1 MPGIQVKRSIYKNTP
16 KTYNITHSLARKYT
30 KTKIMVSFLQF
41 KVSEIKEKPKMLVCS
56 FKCCQT
62 STPQN
67 EVNCEKTATVLN
79 LSDLIYPILVTREDM
94 LLVDAWNKYFS
105 YLCLVWEYLE
115 VKQHQQLVK
124 RSFLADRAFSGW
136 SGSAAAAGGDLWRCE
151 DALVA
156 AELLGV
162 CTGRLPRILI
172 SHNAPPPIRSHPQA
186 PSSLTAPIHGLIV
199 PQHPAC
205 CHYLILTAT
214 EGLSTTP
221 PHLCGVVY
229 NSFPNAH
236 LHSLIQSLSLPTS
249 WEKRQGLRTKTGEQ
263 SNQLAFRANLSD
275 GRLVGSLPE
284 LAANW
289 GSWVAPASTPHSLIQ
304 CDRCARSQLMS
315 APELANL
322 AILDSTSDW
331 LKLFALSFSCCLLGL
346 DQYQPFH

>member
-1 MPGIQVKRSIYKNTP
+1 MLGAAPAIRYSRASFRWLNICCRCKLCKYSTGGRSPAREGREDISRIYLAFARMPGIQVKRSIYKNTP

-56 FKCCQT
+56 CKCCQT

-67 EVNCEKTATVLN
+67 EVNCEKSSHCSDFEN

-156 AELLGV
+156 AV
-162 CTGRLPRILI
+162 
-172 SHNAPPPIRSHPQA
+172 ARS
-186 PSSLTAPIHGLIV
+186 
-199 PQHPAC
+199 C
-205 CHYLILTAT
+205 
-214 EGLSTTP
+214 
-221 PHLCGVVY
+221 
-229 NSFPNAH
+229 
-236 LHSLIQSLSLPTS
+236 
-249 WEKRQGLRTKTGEQ
+249 W
-263 SNQLAFRANLSD
+263 
-275 GRLVGSLPE
+275 
-284 LAANW
+284 
-289 GSWVAPASTPHSLIQ
+289 APARAACQES
-304 CDRCARSQLMS
+304 
-315 APELANL
+315 
-322 AILDSTSDW
+322 
-331 LKLFALSFSCCLLGL
+331 
-346 DQYQPFH
+346 